1 MDAKTYL
8 KISAINLLFLLIG
21 VILGVTTVKYSGPV
35 YAQDKSSA
43 AKAGSATGKPPED
56 PNAEYVGPALT
67 LSSPVVTNV
76 FLANRIACDRLQV
89 NSFDVMKLNDAIL
102 NLLVK
107 HGIASPADIQDIVQA
122 GKADRPLRLRPQ

>member
-21 VILGVTTVKYSGPV
+21 IILGVTIVKYSGPV
-35 YAQDKSSA
+35 YAQDKGSA
-43 AKAGSATGKPPED
+43 AKAGSPTGKPPED
-56 PNAEYVGPALT
+56 PNAEYLSPSVT
-67 LSSPVVTNV
+67 LSSPVVANV

-89 NSFDVMKLNDAIL
+89 NSFDLLKLNDAML
-102 NLLVK
+102 SLLVK
-107 HGIASPADIQDIVQA
+107 HGIASPAEVQDIVQA